1 MSSSM
6 NVILKTDVSKLGVV
20 GDVVKVKGGY
30 GRNFLIPQGKA
41 LLADSRNV
49 KVVEHAKFLTQHAVE
64 KVRKAAEEVS
74 DKLKEVSLSLA
85 LKVGEDD
92 KVFGSVTSMDIENAL
107 TAEGFELDRRKIQLE
122 KPIKELG
129 DFEIPVKLH
138 KDVTVNVKLQVIKE

>member
-6 NVILKTDVSKLGVV
+6 NVILKADVSKLGVV
-20 GDVVKVKGGY
+20 GDVVRVKGGY
-30 GRNFLIPQGKA
+30 ARNFLIPQGKA

-49 KVVEHAKFLTQHAVE
+49 KVVEHAKFLAQHAVE

-74 DKLKEVSLSLA
+74 DKLKEVSLSIT

-92 KVFGSVTSMDIENAL
+92 KVFGSVTSIDIENAL
-107 TAEGFELDRRKIQLE
+107 KAEGFEMDRRKIQLE